1 MFKKIAISAPVLALA
16 FVSSAAMATP
26 QTHTIEVY
34 ADIPSTDF
42 YVQPSKLDTVQKPQQ
57 LAWDKDNS
65 ELKGISR
72 DFKAKSNV
80 STGTAPAIKATLMDP
95 AFITSGADDIELAVK
110 FNNVALTV
118 GSEAEVIAA
127 DAATSEIIAPLSI
140 EPVAPAGGYKEGN
153 YTGFVRVMFDA
164 P

>member
-1 MFKKIAISAPVLALA
+1 
-16 FVSSAAMATP
+16 
-26 QTHTIEVY
+26 
-34 ADIPSTDF
+34 
-42 YVQPSKLDTVQKPQQ
+42 
-57 LAWDKDNS
+57 
-65 ELKGISR
+65 
-72 DFKAKSNV
+72 
-80 STGTAPAIKATLMDP
+80 MDP
-95 AFITSGADDIELAVK
+95 AFITSGADDIELTVK
-110 FNNVALTV
+110 FNDVALTV